1 MKKDHFNITVCENPK
16 FIWFRNAKVATRSIK
31 WVIDQQFE
39 TQEFYA
45 KNIKPYDLSEYFTF
59 GLVRN
64 PYTRIMSAYLNKI
77 VRLFYKERSEIKEK
91 HLKYLEPFTS
101 YEKISPAKGFKILLD
116 HLSTSENSLFI
127 NDPHFIPQSNLIQPD
142 QLDFIG
148 RFENLQADTHF
159 IFNKIGAKYP
169 LPHKNK
175 SRSSGID
182 LPKFLDQENRRI
194 IEALYRHDFEL
205 FNYPKYV

>member
-1 MKKDHFNITVCENPK
+1 MKKNQFNITVCENPK

-64 PYTRIMSAYLNKI
+64 PYTRIISGYFNKM
-77 VRLFYKERSEIKEK
+77 VRLFEKEKSEIKEK
-91 HLKYLEPFTS
+91 HLKYLEPFIS
-101 YEKISPAKGFKILLD
+101 YEKISPEQGFKILLD

-142 QLDFIG
+142 QLDFLG

-159 IFNKIGAKYP
+159 IFDKIGATHS

-182 LPKFLDQENRRI
+182 LSKFLDQENRRI

>member
-1 MKKDHFNITVCENPK
+1 MKKNQFNITVCENPK

-64 PYTRIMSAYLNKI
+64 PYTRIISAYFNKM
-77 VRLFYKERSEIKEK
+77 VRLFKQEKSEIKEK

-116 HLSTSENSLFI
+116 QLSTSDSTLFRNI
-127 NDPHFIPQSNLIQPD
+127 HFTPQSNLID
-142 QLDFIG
+142 SDKLDFLG
-148 RFENLQADTHF
+148 KFENLKEDTAY
-159 IFNKIGAKYP
+159 IFKKIGVPAQ
-169 LPHKNK
+169 LPHRNK
-175 SRSSGID
+175 SKYSFFDRT
-182 LPKFLDQENRRI
+182 KFLDQENRKI
-194 IEALYRHDFEL
+194 IEELYQQDFEL